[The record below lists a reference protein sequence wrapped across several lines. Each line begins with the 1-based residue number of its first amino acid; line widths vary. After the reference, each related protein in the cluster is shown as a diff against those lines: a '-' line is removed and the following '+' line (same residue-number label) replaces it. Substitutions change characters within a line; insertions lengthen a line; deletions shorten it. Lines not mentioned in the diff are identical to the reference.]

1 MQKKGFFLLQKQYEK
16 CKWCILIQMR
26 TEQLL
31 HTLKQCRKN
40 DRNAQRELYESF
52 YRYGLSVCVRYV
64 ADIDT
69 SRELL
74 NDGFMKVFNNI
85 DQYKPEYPF
94 VNWFKRILVNTCI
107 NHLRKSHQE
116 ILTAELVEASEMGME
131 MDLFGKF
138 SVEEIAIL
146 IQQLTPAYRTVF
158 NLHVIEGYEH
168 KEIAEMLNI
177 TVGSSLSNLHK
188 ARKKLQEL
196 ILTNNF

>member
-1 MQKKGFFLLQKQYEK
+1 MT
-16 CKWCILIQMR
+16 

-74 NDGFMKVFNNI
+74 NDGFMKVFSNI
-85 DQYKPEYPF
+85 DQYKPDYPF

-116 ILTAELVEASEMGME
+116 IPTAELVEASEMGME

-146 IQQLTPAYRTVF
+146 IQQLSPAYRTIF

-177 TVGSSLSNLHK
+177 SIGTSLSNLHK

>member
-1 MQKKGFFLLQKQYEK
+1 
-16 CKWCILIQMR
+16 MR